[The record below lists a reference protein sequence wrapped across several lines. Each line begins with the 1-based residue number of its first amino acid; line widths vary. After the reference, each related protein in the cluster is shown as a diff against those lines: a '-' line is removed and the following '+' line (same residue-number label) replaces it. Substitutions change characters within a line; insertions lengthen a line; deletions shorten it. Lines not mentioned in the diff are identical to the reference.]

1 MTQRQWQTILYVGKA
16 SERGAG
22 DFALA
27 PVPIYGAT
35 LAELRA
41 AAAAWLRANRP
52 EVFVGPSGQ
61 RADGRVGFQAYRAPG
76 GPAPEWQVQGQVS
89 GPHTLDALI
98 ERFLAHELLPEKGP
112 DYQETML
119 DAQGNLVLAR
129 GRTFL
134 KTSDLGLVNEAVRR
148 GWYAHA
154 TEKIREGQYEI
165 LLYHLVHPE
174 EGAV

>member
-1 MTQRQWQTILYVGKA
+1 MTQRQWQTVLYVGKA
-16 SERGAG
+16 SGGGAG
-22 DFALA
+22 GYALE

-35 LAELRA
+35 LAELRQ
-41 AAAAWLRANRP
+41 AAAAWLRQHRP
-52 EVFVGPSGQ
+52 EVFFGPSGR
-61 RADGRVGFQAYRAPG
+61 RADGQTGFQAYRSPG

-89 GPHTLDALI
+89 GPYTLDALI
-98 ERFLAHELLPEKGP
+98 EHFLAHELLPEKGP

-119 DAQGNLVLAR
+119 DSAGDLVLAR

-134 KTSDLGLVNEAVRR
+134 KSSNLSFVNEAVRR

-154 TEKIREGQYEI
+154 TEKIREGQHEI
-165 LLYHLVHPE
+165 LIYHLVHPE